1 MYRVNQNEIIKAK
14 EEIFQILFD
23 AQRASEIVQK
33 NFKLGKKYF
42 SYETLEKKLKNL
54 LVEKAHLGL

>member
-14 EEIFQILFD
+14 EEIFQILFN

-54 LVEKAHLGL
+54 LIEKAHLGL